1 MSGWTPS
8 IVPNGDDHNVYLVLD
23 DFGRN
28 GMAWRE
34 TDVEATDFETIVADL
49 LAGQYQSPVRVVGFN
64 TSEGWSRDMSA
75 DVAHELRRRCREQM
89 RDIPSF
95 LQDFIDRH
103 EDRHNDNQLPLRLR
117 QLIELGYRDDVGRP
131 L

>member
-8 IVPNGDDHNVYLVLD
+8 IVPNGDNPNVYVVLD
-23 DFGRN
+23 DFGRH

-64 TSEGWSRDMSA
+64 TSEGWSRDISA
-75 DVAHELRRRCREQM
+75 DVAHELRHRCHEQM

-103 EDRHNDNQLPLRLR
+103 EGRHNDNQLPLRLR
-117 QLIELGYRDDVGRP
+117 QLIELGYRNEVGRR